1 MAPFFTGSK
10 FGFGRSA
17 ASEAVRFIATAIS
30 GGSVFT
36 PGDGYR
42 YHVFNGP
49 GSILVSGTANP
60 QVEVAMVGG
69 GGNGGTPTGNPGI
82 PNVHDSGS
90 GGGGGGA
97 FVYFNLVELRPP
109 TITEAVTYNIELGG
123 SNSPTSFA
131 SPSVLITAG
140 GGAGGGNSSTSDVP
154 GGAGGTVSNPSNI
167 STIRSHSGTN
177 GGATISADQAGHG
190 GPSGHT
196 SNRSGEWWIPYMGPG
211 EGGLGNFPSGTPGTP
226 GTPYGGGGGGGAGQ
240 GGDNVP
246 GIGSGGAGTSGR
258 IVIRYAYSES

>member
-177 GGATISADQAGHG
+177 GGAI
-190 GPSGHT
+190 
-196 SNRSGEWWIPYMGPG
+196 I
-211 EGGLGNFPSGTPGTP
+211 
-226 GTPYGGGGGGGAGQ
+226 
-240 GGDNVP
+240 
-246 GIGSGGAGTSGR
+246 
-258 IVIRYAYSES
+258 